1 MGVQTQVVVHGV
13 LFFSLIAF
21 IHGFSKEVVTP
32 VGRSRGIIYFNEFK
46 FRFLITLHVF
56 LNLQFFKNKFK
67 FRFLITLHFF
77 FFKFTIILN
86 LQSFYLFFDF
96 IKLLTSSL

>member
-32 VGRSRGIIYFNEFK
+32 VGRSRGIIFFNEFK
-46 FRFLITLHVF
+46 FRFLITLHIF
-56 LNLQFFKNKFK
+56 LNLQFFKIN
-67 FRFLITLHFF
+67 
-77 FFKFTIILN
+77 LN
-86 LQSFYLFFDF
+86 FVF
-96 IKLLTSSL
+96 